1 MNIAI
6 VYKEKNSIFK
16 KKAVLPNSIEH
27 ITLKH
32 TWLFPAKDMEFP
44 EKKKR
49 LIRKQKGVEKEGT
62 GKALCMTS
70 VSPGSHSINISNP
83 ESTTCDLKCN

>member
-44 EKKKR
+44 EKKEINKKTERGGKR
-49 LIRKQKGVEKEGT
+49 GDGKGF
-62 GKALCMTS
+62 MYDFS
-70 VSPGSHSINISNP
+70 VSR
-83 ESTTCDLKCN
+83 ESLNQHQQSRIHHL